1 MMRIYAP
8 DNSELMQ
15 ISAITRDGN
24 LLVLKGKVFGTLPMT
39 ARVKPGEARSGLRLL
54 NFGTL
59 LFLLTFVFR
68 RDK

>member
-1 MMRIYAP
+1 MMRIFAP

-15 ISAITRDGN
+15 ISSITRDGN

-39 ARVKPGEARSGLRLL
+39 ARVKPGEARRGLRLL
-54 NFGTL
+54 NLGTL